1 MAEAKKVLIWVG
13 GVCAV
18 VGGVGA
24 IAWVGTGFAAGH
36 REAATAYKEIEAL
49 GIPLDA
55 DAFLASFSPK
65 PSENCAEELLPALAD
80 LKETDD
86 SLSPETQNAAGLFV
100 WTKADGA
107 IPIAERTKA
116 HKSYQKSMD
125 RVRAASKKPYC
136 VKQQSW
142 ADSVTVT
149 FPELASF
156 RLAVKITCSE
166 AVSAAA
172 YANRKTAVKRLNEA
186 VHYGNLVGQ
195 TPTLIHSLVHIALNA
210 ITMTAF
216 RECIIADPAGA
227 STYATVLEKVK
238 LRPFG
243 YAVRGEA
250 FFTAA
255 MYRNYSLKDMSRM
268 MESLDETSPKPIKN
282 PKKAGLPDDPVMRA
296 YMGYAFTR
304 WLPVLSQLN
313 RDGSAKDKAAF
324 DRELVKLESESANF
338 KGPIGIFHNIVT
350 PVLTQARVA
359 ETQSQAQLAVAGAF
373 AKVAIYRNRNGSY
386 PKTLSQAGVTKTDPF
401 SDKNKPLGYSVKDG
415 QMRIWSIGR
424 NKGDDQGRT
433 FGELV
438 KSDPSLK
445 ESNALQ
451 QGDIVFVMRPPGT
464 MVHP

>member
-36 REAATAYKEIEAL
+36 REAAPAYKEVEAL

-55 DAFLASFSPK
+55 DAFLASFSPI

-86 SLSPETQNAAGLFV
+86 SLSPETKNAAGLFV
-100 WTKADGA
+100 WTKEEDT
-107 IPIAERTKA
+107 ILISERTKA
-116 HKSYQKSMD
+116 YKAYQKSMD
-125 RVRAASKKPYC
+125 RVRATSKKPYC

-142 ADSVTVT
+142 ADSVSVA

-166 AVSAAA
+166 AVSAAS

-186 VHYGNLVGQ
+186 VQYGNLVGQ

-210 ITMTAF
+210 ITMTAV
-216 RECIIADPAGA
+216 RECIIADPDGA
-227 STYATVLEKVK
+227 STYAKVLEKVK
-238 LRPFG
+238 LKPFG
-243 YAVRGEA
+243 YALRGEA

-255 MYRNYSLKDMSRM
+255 MYRNSSLKDMSRM
-268 MESLDETSPKPIKN
+268 MQSLDETSPKPMKN

-304 WLPVLSQLN
+304 WLPVLRQLN

-324 DRELVKLESESANF
+324 DRELVKLEKEAENF

-359 ETQSQAQLAVAGAF
+359 ETQSQAQLAVADAF

-415 QMRIWSIGR
+415 QMRVWSIGQNKVDDKGLTDREASARDEKETNKPSYR
-424 NKGDDQGRT
+424 N
-433 FGELV
+433 
-438 KSDPSLK
+438 
-445 ESNALQ
+445 
-451 QGDIVFVMRPPGT
+451 GDIAFVMRPPGT